1 MTDSAVFG
9 SDRGEDSLIT
19 ACSRCRRW
27 RIGYIENKC
36 YLPKIDFN
44 FVDGR
49 KTQHLEYQY
58 IKSKSVSF
66 LVNYNSSASN
76 SAKLIFLWSSVA
88 AGDEEEITDKLS
100 LKGKI
105 RTFQVEVKQLVCGL
119 LGYYFGKEANLDI
132 SSDYGGGL
140 DKGKFRNRGCC
151 GWLAHFIIAWPIS
164 DLRRKQQR
172 VIKVTIGGEVFV
184 ICRAITNWA
193 NQRIWEVV
201 LPDSKNDLRFIS
213 VNVVIAFFEVH
224 YQFVPLVEGVN
235 ATLEIK

>member
-9 SDRGEDSLIT
+9 SDRGEDRLIT
-19 ACSRCRRW
+19 ACTCCRRW

-36 YLPKIDFN
+36 DLPKIDFN

-49 KTQHLEYQY
+49 KTQHLEDQY

-76 SAKLIFLWSSVA
+76 SAKLNLLWSSVA

-100 LKGKI
+100 LKGKKW
-105 RTFQVEVKQLVCGL
+105 TFQVEVKQLVCGF
-119 LGYYFGKEANLDI
+119 LGNYFGKEANLVI

-140 DKGKFRNRGCC
+140 DKGKFRNSGCY

-164 DLRRKQQR
+164 DVRRKQQR
-172 VIKVTIGGEVFV
+172 LIKDNNNNRWWD
-184 ICRAITNWA
+184 ICDMSCS
-193 NQRIWEVV
+193 
-201 LPDSKNDLRFIS
+201 P
-213 VNVVIAFFEVH
+213 
-224 YQFVPLVEGVN
+224 
-235 ATLEIK
+235 